1 LPSGIAGWQVFVRG
15 DSLKITVIGTG
26 YVGLVTGTC
35 FADMGNDVICV
46 DKDENKIKMLKQGQ
60 IPIWEPG
67 LEQLVK
73 RNFKE
78 GRLSFTTDI
87 KEAVDES
94 LICMIAV
101 GTPPGEDGSA
111 DLTHVLDVAK
121 DIASYMNEYKIIINK
136 STVPIGTAD
145 KVKEE
150 IHRVLKKRGVYFKFD
165 VVSNP
170 EFLKEGAAI
179 EDFMKPDRVIVG
191 VENEK
196 VAKIIKELYSPFSR
210 THEKLI
216 LMSVRS
222 AEMTKYAAN
231 AMLATKISFINDIA
245 NLCELVGA
253 DVSEVR
259 HGIGSDSRIGY
270 KFIYPGIGY
279 GGSCFPKDVKALIK
293 IGKNVNKD
301 LRVLQ
306 AVEAVNEDQKIILL
320 QKVMKHFGNDLTGKT
335 YAVWGVSFKPQTDD
349 MRESPS
355 IKIIQ
360 GLIKAGAKIQAYD
373 PVAMNEA
380 KRVFGDDPDIEY
392 FEGNYEALEGA
403 NALLLLTEWH
413 QFRYPDFSK
422 IKKLLKEPVIFD
434 GRNQYNPK
442 ELKDAGFS
450 YYGIGRV

>member
-1 LPSGIAGWQVFVRG
+1 M
-15 DSLKITVIGTG
+15 KITVIGTG

-46 DKDENKIKMLKQGQ
+46 DKDENKIHMLKQGQ

-67 LEQLVK
+67 LEQLVR

-87 KEAVDES
+87 KRAVDES

-145 KVKEE
+145 KVKDE
-150 IHRVLKKRGVYFKFD
+150 IQKGLDERAVSFKFD

-196 VAKIIKELYSPFSR
+196 VAKIMKELYSPFSR

-306 AVEAVNEDQKIILL
+306 AVEDVNDDQKTVLL
-320 QKVMKHFGNDLTGKT
+320 EKVTKHFGQYLSGKT
-335 YAVWGVSFKPQTDD
+335 FAVWGLSFKPQTDD
-349 MRESPS
+349 MRAAPS
-355 IKIIQ
+355 INIIN
-360 GLIKAGAKIQAYD
+360 GLIKLGAKIQAFD
-373 PVAMNEA
+373 PVAMKEA
-380 KRVFGDDPDIEY
+380 GRVFGDDPNIKY
-392 FEGNYEALEGA
+392 FDGNYQALEGA

-413 QFRYPDFSK
+413 QFRYPDFHK
-422 IKKLLKEPVIFD
+422 IKKLLEEPVIFD

-442 ELKDAGFS
+442 ELKEAGFS
-450 YYGIGRV
+450 YYAIGRI